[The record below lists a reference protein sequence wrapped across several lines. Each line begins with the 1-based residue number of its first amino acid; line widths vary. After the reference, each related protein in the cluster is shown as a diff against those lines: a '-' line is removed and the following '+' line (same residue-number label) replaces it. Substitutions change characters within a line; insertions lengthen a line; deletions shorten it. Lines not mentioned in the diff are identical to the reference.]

1 MDVRTHFSRALL
13 ATTFLAMPFGLGA
26 CTPSSGDPS
35 PQPMSA
41 RPTLAP
47 TRTPTPTVDPAVE
60 EAEAAILE
68 AYRGYWAAKVV
79 SFADPAVE
87 QDPNLARYSDDTA
100 LTDAQ
105 ATIATLRSNGI
116 KIPGEPTLTPVVSD
130 IQLGE
135 SSTAKITDCVD
146 VANWQP
152 IVAATGDSATVPDQ
166 PLRVPTDSTAF
177 VIDGH
182 WSIRTSVA
190 YRDTTC

>member
-1 MDVRTHFSRALL
+1 MIARRACFRVTTTAVLVAVGFLL
-13 ATTFLAMPFGLGA
+13 TA
-26 CTPSSGDPS
+26 CTSPSSDPS
-35 PQPMSA
+35 PPRTSA
-41 RPTLAP
+41 PSSPKSTP
-47 TRTPTPTVDPAVE
+47 TPTPTVDPAVA

-116 KIPGEPTLTPVVSD
+116 NIPGEPTLTPVVSD

-146 VANWQP
+146 VSKWQP
-152 IVAATGDSATVPDQ
+152 IVAATGDSAAVPDQ